1 MRFWL
6 IGLLLLP
13 FQTSPQPYYD
23 FAKAGAGFYGAGR
36 EDPDPEGLK
45 SVRIGVL
52 GPEKDPDGSELRV
65 GVQVA
70 IDEANRQGGY
80 RGRIPYEMAFRA
92 DDGFWGVVASR
103 VVDLAYEDR
112 VWTIIG
118 GLDGQRTHIAE
129 LVVAKAW
136 VPVVSPWASDSSV
149 DYANV
154 PWVFRCAP
162 ADSSQVDALVE
173 YLKKRG
179 LKNIVALT
187 EIEREAHT
195 GYKRLDE
202 RLEKER
208 LPLAAHL
215 QYPRFDPSQVVP
227 RVAEFSPDAVLV
239 WGSARTA
246 IPLIEALRSAGIRV
260 PVLGPSAMATREL
273 AARAASIGDVIVAA
287 PFDLSENS
295 AALDEFAARFR
306 TKCGSDPSP
315 LACYAYDTARLVVA
329 AIGSAGLNRARIRDA
344 LARTTFDGI
353 TGRIEFDS
361 LRGNVTAPILMTV
374 KAGRWTKVEPAADA
388 SARK

>member
-1 MRFWL
+1 MCVWL

-13 FQTSPQPYYD
+13 LQQSRQPYYD

-36 EDPDPEGLK
+36 EDPDPVGLDA
-45 SVRIGVL
+45 VRIGVL
-52 GPEKDPDGSELRV
+52 GPEKDPEGLELRA
-65 GVQVA
+65 GVQLALEEV
-70 IDEANRQGGY
+70 NCQGGY
-80 RGRIPYEMAFRA
+80 HGSIPYEMVFRA

-103 VVDLAYEDR
+103 VVDLAYDDK

-162 ADSSQVDALVE
+162 ADSSQADALVA
-173 YLKKRG
+173 YVKRRG
-179 LKNIVALT
+179 FRRLVALT
-187 EIEREAHT
+187 EIEREAYT
-195 GYKRLDE
+195 GYRRLDE

-215 QYPRFDPSQVVP
+215 QYPRIDPVQVVP
-227 RVAEFSPDAVLV
+227 KVAEYAPDAILV

-260 PVLGPSAMATREL
+260 PVLGPAALATREL
-273 AARAASIGDVIVAA
+273 VARAATVGDVVVAA
-287 PFDLSENS
+287 PFDLSES
-295 AALDEFAARFR
+295 SPGLAAFAARFR
-306 TKCGSDPSP
+306 ATTGSDPSP
-315 LACYAYDTARLVVA
+315 LACYAYDTARLVIA
-329 AIGSAGLNRARIRDA
+329 AVESAGLNRARIRDA
-344 LARTTFDGI
+344 LARISFDGI
-353 TGRIEFDS
+353 TGRIEFDG
-361 LRGNVTAPILMTV
+361 LRGNDAMPVLMTIRS
-374 KAGRWTKVEPAADA
+374 GRWAREASTNAA
-388 SARK
+388 ARR